1 MNNAEILLVED
12 DTNCQELALRAL
24 RKAGYSNISVARDG
38 VEAIG
43 ILLGDRA
50 SGAPGRGEPTFVL
63 LDMKL
68 PKIDGVGVLQR
79 LRSDERTRN
88 LKVFAL
94 SSSEDPR
101 ELEECRNLGVLAIL
115 SKPLNP
121 ELLQKWL
128 Q

>member
-1 MNNAEILLVED
+1 MHDAEILLVED
-12 DTNCQELALRAL
+12 DTNCQELALRSL
-24 RKAGYSNISVARDG
+24 RKAGYCNVFIARDG

-43 ILLGDRA
+43 MLLGE
-50 SGAPGRGEPTFVL
+50 GGEGGSPRREPSFVL

-79 LRSDERTRN
+79 LRSHERTRN

-101 ELEECRNLGVLAIL
+101 ELQECKELGVLAVL
-115 SKPLNP
+115 AKPLNA